1 MCEKGRKRQDVTCS
15 QYISVLIQNRFVTF
29 YSVSYFKILKKPGQ
43 GLRNKI
49 HILNFVKTI
58 KSHYCRLRGPSRQT
72 LCANFTCTCK
82 YVSQVLIVNNELKVW
97 NGSKE
102 RIDLA
107 PWASNVMLE
116 LIGKIKVKFDSRI
129 EPGES
134 RRSLT
139 RSKNIL
145 TTDFGKTPT
154 KVYSALLDK
163 TLKNKLLISNTQ
175 ISSAALSAF
184 SLAFLDLGIQI
195 LCQNKK
201 DQKLNWT

>member
-1 MCEKGRKRQDVTCS
+1 M
-15 QYISVLIQNRFVTF
+15 
-29 YSVSYFKILKKPGQ
+29 
-43 GLRNKI
+43 
-49 HILNFVKTI
+49 
-58 KSHYCRLRGPSRQT
+58 
-72 LCANFTCTCK
+72 CANFTCTCK
-82 YVSQVLIVNNELKVW
+82 YVSQVLIVNNELKVS

-163 TLKNKLLISNTQ
+163 TLKNKPLISNTQ
-175 ISSAALSAF
+175 I
-184 SLAFLDLGIQI
+184 
-195 LCQNKK
+195 
-201 DQKLNWT
+201 

>member
-15 QYISVLIQNRFVTF
+15 QYISVLIQNRFVTL

-58 KSHYCRLRGPSRQT
+58 KSHYCRLRGPSRKT

-163 TLKNKLLISNTQ
+163 TLKNKPLISNTQ
-175 ISSAALSAF
+175 IWAL
-184 SLAFLDLGIQI
+184 LWVLFL
-195 LCQNKK
+195 
-201 DQKLNWT
+201 

>member
-1 MCEKGRKRQDVTCS
+1 MQS
-15 QYISVLIQNRFVTF
+15 IYISFNTKQVCNLLFCFIFQNL
-29 YSVSYFKILKKPGQ
+29 LKKPEQ

-163 TLKNKLLISNTQ
+163 TLKNKPLISNTQ
-175 ISSAALSAF
+175 IWAL
-184 SLAFLDLGIQI
+184 LWVLFL
-195 LCQNKK
+195 
-201 DQKLNWT
+201 

>member
-1 MCEKGRKRQDVTCS
+1 
-15 QYISVLIQNRFVTF
+15 
-29 YSVSYFKILKKPGQ
+29 
-43 GLRNKI
+43 
-49 HILNFVKTI
+49 
-58 KSHYCRLRGPSRQT
+58 
-72 LCANFTCTCK
+72 
-82 YVSQVLIVNNELKVW
+82 
-97 NGSKE
+97 
-102 RIDLA
+102 
-107 PWASNVMLE
+107 MLE

-163 TLKNKLLISNTQ
+163 TLKNKPLQQYTDL
-175 ISSAALSAF
+175 SAALSAF

-201 DQKLNWT
+201 DQKLN